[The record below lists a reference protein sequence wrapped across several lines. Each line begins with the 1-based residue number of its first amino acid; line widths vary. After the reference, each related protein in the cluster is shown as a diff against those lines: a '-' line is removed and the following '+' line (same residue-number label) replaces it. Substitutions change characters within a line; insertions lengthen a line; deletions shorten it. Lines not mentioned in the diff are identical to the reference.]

1 MTAHRARQER
11 GESLG
16 HALATALTGAALGD
30 RWLVEGLLGVGG
42 MGVVLGATDGP
53 DGAPVVAKV
62 IAPQLAPAQWAAFVK
77 ASRREA
83 LALRRLS
90 DRRPPSPYIVRFFD
104 EGEVEVTIR
113 PQARTGDFEDEVIPV
128 RYLIL
133 EYVDGGPHGTTL
145 HDRIHRSLKDTG
157 KGFNPS
163 RARRLLRHIA
173 RALIDIHAE
182 RLIHRDLK
190 PTNVLIAGPPGEEV
204 AKVTDFGI
212 VRVQDDASTTG
223 VVAVSVGY
231 SAPEQYVPGNSLVGP
246 QSDLFSFGALAY
258 EVLTGC
264 ALFPQEA
271 QASLAAA
278 RRPHRHSLLDAP
290 TVHAAYAH
298 AVEQVQ
304 AIDKLIVQATWPKIE
319 GRPTDVRD
327 WWKMLDAQ
335 LAGIEQLVAPTSEQ
349 HGGVGVTRM
358 SQATMPAMRAE
369 IIAGFSRQAELR
381 TSGQI
386 DTQQAPTMSPSE
398 VQREEPW
405 HWRLRGKDEG
415 PSTIRDVAMG
425 EDGRAL
431 AVGDGGVRFWD
442 GGAWL
447 EIPLP
452 EGVRRDA
459 FQCVARLDPDRYVL
473 GGKEGLLAFLS
484 RGSWQVLRGAD
495 PAVGYTA
502 LWGSE
507 QGVLVAAGARQGRSA
522 VVWCARGG
530 EWLAPKKLPGVRLV
544 QGIAPIG
551 ATLVLAVGEG
561 APRDA
566 EATGSLRAG
575 ALVAISTTTGE
586 ARDLRPYEQETPPL
600 AAIATSRFGEAV
612 VVGTGGFAAR
622 VSIGRAESPA
632 DVRPERVET
641 RHDLTGVRFDAASQ
655 VWAVGSGRIVA
666 RTIGSDGRPVWRR
679 IWWGASDGPSLV
691 RIHATPER
699 LVAFSREGLVVE
711 GRATTRAT
719 RSERPP
725 PQEKPAS

>member
-1 MTAHRARQER
+1 MSAHRSRQER

-16 HALATALTGAALGD
+16 QALAAALTGASLGD

-104 EGEVEVTIR
+104 EGEVEVR
-113 PQARTGDFEDEVIPV
+113 VRAKVRTNEFEEAEVIPV

-157 KGFNPS
+157 HGFPPS

-212 VRVQDDASTTG
+212 VRVQDDATTSG

-231 SAPEQYVPGNSLVGP
+231 SAPEQYVPGNALVGP
-246 QSDLFSFGALAY
+246 QSDIFSFGALAY

-278 RRPHRHSLLDAP
+278 RRPNRHSLLDAP
-290 TVHAAYAH
+290 TVHQAYAH

-304 AIDKLIVQATWPKIE
+304 AIDKLITQATWPKIE
-319 GRPTDVRD
+319 MRPPDVREF
-327 WWKMLDAQ
+327 WRALDAQ
-335 LAGIEQLVAPTSEQ
+335 LAAVEQLVAPNSEA
-349 HGGVGVTRM
+349 HGQGVGATRM
-358 SQATMPAMRAE
+358 STATMPAVRAE
-369 IIAGFSRQAELR
+369 IIAGIAQKKSPTKASQ
-381 TSGQI
+381 
-386 DTQQAPTMSPSE
+386 DAPTLEIEEPK
-398 VQREEPW
+398 EEPW

-415 PSTIRDVAMG
+415 ANTVQDVAMG
-425 EDGRAL
+425 EDGKAL
-431 AVGDGGVRFWD
+431 AVGEGGVRFWD

-452 EGVRRDA
+452 EGVPRDA
-459 FQCVARLDPDRYVL
+459 FRCVARLDPDRYVL
-473 GGKEGLLAFLS
+473 GGANGLLAFLS
-484 RGSWQVLRGAD
+484 RGNWQLLRGAD
-495 PAVGYTA
+495 PAVTYTA

-507 QGVLVAAGARQGRSA
+507 QGVLVAAGARAGRSA
-522 VVWCARGG
+522 VVWCARAG
-530 EWLAPKKLPGVRLV
+530 EWLAPKKLPGVRALN
-544 QGIAPIG
+544 GIAPIG
-551 ATLVLAVGEG
+551 ATMVLVVGEG
-561 APRDA
+561 APRDPDMTSDKA
-566 EATGSLRAG
+566 AG
-575 ALVAISTTTGE
+575 VLVAVSTTSGE
-586 ARDLRPYEQETPPL
+586 VRDLRPIEGEMPGV
-600 AAIATSRFGEAV
+600 ASIATSRFGEAV
-612 VVGTGGFAAR
+612 IVGVGGFAAR
-622 VSIGRAESPA
+622 VSLSSQGGA
-632 DVRPERVET
+632 DIRPERVET

-655 VWAVGSGRIVA
+655 VWAVAAGRIVA
-666 RTIGSDGRPVWRR
+666 RTIGPDGRPVWRR
-679 IWWGASDGPSLV
+679 IWWGAGDGPSLI
-691 RIHATPER
+691 RIHAAQDR
-699 LVAFSREGLVVE
+699 LIAFSREGLVVE
-711 GRATTRAT
+711 GRATARAT

-725 PQEKPAS
+725 APKP